1 MAKIRNL
8 LIVGAVGAAAA
19 YFLDPELGRAR
30 RARLQDQVG
39 ARLRDGRQS
48 LERTSRQLQGRAQD
62 AVSQLQSGVERPD
75 DDLTVLNRVES
86 VLFGMPDFPKGAINA
101 EVVDGRLV
109 LRGEV
114 ASDQQAH
121 EIVEAA
127 SRIKGVASV
136 ESLLHVPGTQAPNKA
151 AARQAQR

>member
-1 MAKIRNL
+1 
-8 LIVGAVGAAAA
+8 
-19 YFLDPELGRAR
+19 
-30 RARLQDQVG
+30 
-39 ARLRDGRQS
+39 
-48 LERTSRQLQGRAQD
+48 
-62 AVSQLQSGVERPD
+62 VERPD

-101 EVVDGRLV
+101 EVVDGRLM

-114 ASDQQAH
+114 TSEEQGR

-136 ESLLHVPGTQAPNKA
+136 ESLLHVPGAEAPNKA
-151 AARQAQR
+151 AAREAQG